1 MYSRGVPVHYLSRL
15 GAAAAVLA
23 AELLCADGVF
33 TKRALECGNAI
44 HHFYA
49 VVSHSLNCRPLSK
62 YPSELK
68 L

>member
-1 MYSRGVPVHYLSRL
+1 MCSPRVVVHYLSRL

-33 TKRALECGNAI
+33 TKRALECRNAI
-44 HHFYA
+44 HHFDA
-49 VVSHSLNCRPLSK
+49 VMSHSLNCRPLSK
-62 YPSELK
+62 YHSELK